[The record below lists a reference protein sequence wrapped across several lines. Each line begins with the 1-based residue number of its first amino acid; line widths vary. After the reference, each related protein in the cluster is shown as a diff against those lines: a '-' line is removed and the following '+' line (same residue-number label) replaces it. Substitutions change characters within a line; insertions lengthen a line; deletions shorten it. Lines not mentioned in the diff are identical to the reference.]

1 MPLLKAF
8 SAEKI
13 VLQHKIFENER
24 IRNDMYFFE
33 HTFLV
38 EIDKKGHIH
47 RNQNKENE
55 RQKKTEKHP
64 NCTFF
69 HRINPDVEYFNIFH

>member
-55 RQKKTEKHP
+55 RQKKQK
-64 NCTFF
+64 
-69 HRINPDVEYFNIFH
+69 NILTAHSSTGLTLT